1 MLDTNSSRSP
11 TKPRGYA
18 SQSPSLGKR
27 GVSAPDGVGRA
38 PEDKPL
44 KKHGRWWML
53 RQARKIT
60 QRKSLRCCG
69 LYAKAKD
76 EAVSIVRS
84 GKNGDELAVRGVLRC
99 GSMICP
105 VCSHGKQVERLGQVQ
120 RASKKLIEKGY
131 TALFLTLTIPHKRE
145 DELGFLLDGLQRAWR
160 LTFSGRA
167 GKLQKERGMKHYLR
181 CLDLTHGQNGF
192 HPHYHAILF
201 FDHKLTDDDIFW
213 FEMEIRHRWGRAIE
227 KTTGKALVSRG
238 VRFDYPEEG
247 DVDALSTYAMKL
259 QALTGAGMEALLSQ
273 TKEGKD
279 GGRTIWE
286 ILRDFGIKGEVRDLA
301 IWREMENG
309 THRRRWVVASKGFLE
324 LGEEDDDDEHQEQEE
339 VEPLLELSAV
349 FWRALCCRE
358 MEGRLFDAVL
368 EVTEGRV
375 TEDWLILS
383 RMATL
388 SLTSARMTCS
398 DWILELSKFP

>member
-11 TKPRGYA
+11 TKPCGYA
-18 SQSPSLGKR
+18 AQSPSLGNK
-27 GVSAPDGVGRA
+27 GASAPDGVTRA
-38 PEDKPL
+38 PDKAPL
-44 KKHGRWWML
+44 KRHGRWWML
-53 RQARKIT
+53 RQARRIT

-69 LYAKAKD
+69 LYAAAKD
-76 EAVSIVRS
+76 KAVSIVRS
-84 GKNGDELAVRGVLRC
+84 GKKGDELAVRGVLRC

-131 TALFLTLTIPHKRE
+131 TALFLTLTIPHKKE

-167 GKLQKERGMKHYLR
+167 GKLQKGRGLKHYLR

-192 HPHYHAILF
+192 HPHYHVILF
-201 FDHKLTDDDIFW
+201 FDHKLTDDDLFW

-227 KTTGKALVSRG
+227 KTTGKTIVSRG

-247 DVDALSTYAMKL
+247 DVDAVSTYAMKL

-286 ILRDFGIKGEVRDLA
+286 ILRDYGRKGEARDAA
-301 IWREMENG
+301 IWRDMENA
-309 THRRRWVVASKGFLE
+309 THRRRWVVTSQGFLE
-324 LGEEDDDDEHQEQEE
+324 LAEEDDDELQEQEE
-339 VEPLLELSAV
+339 VEPLLELAAV
-349 FWRALCCRE
+349 LWRALCCRE
-358 MEGRLFDAVL
+358 LEGRLFDAVL
-368 EVTEGRV
+368 EMDGGKVTQ
-375 TEDWLILS
+375 DWLIFS
-383 RMATL
+383 RLASL
-388 SLTSARMTCS
+388 SLARPHISCG
-398 DWILELSKFP
+398 DWITELSQVE